1 MALRVEMRF
10 IYESDFVN
18 KRKGFIV
25 KDNPDWE
32 IDSSTSLDLA
42 DSLDDISDFEAELK
56 SADSD
61 SVSEISSSS
70 ATNDDSDLY
79 GEGAS
84 ATKKKTVKE
93 RNLQRKLNRGVEM
106 IVARNN
112 QSCQPSSQDSEVD
125 VELTRTLMH
134 QSIPAAPIPP
144 PGQLR
149 GICTHRQSRGS
160 GISLPKGYPRA
171 FDTRGF

>member
-32 IDSSTSLDLA
+32 IVSSTSLDLA

-84 ATKKKTVKE
+84 ATKKKKTVKE

-112 QSCQPSSQDSEVD
+112 QSCQPS
-125 VELTRTLMH
+125 MWN
-134 QSIPAAPIPP
+134 
-144 PGQLR
+144 
-149 GICTHRQSRGS
+149 
-160 GISLPKGYPRA
+160 
-171 FDTRGF
+171 

>member
-32 IDSSTSLDLA
+32 IDSSISLDLA

-84 ATKKKTVKE
+84 ATKKKK
-93 RNLQRKLNRGVEM
+93 Q
-106 IVARNN
+106 
-112 QSCQPSSQDSEVD
+112 
-125 VELTRTLMH
+125 
-134 QSIPAAPIPP
+134 
-144 PGQLR
+144 
-149 GICTHRQSRGS
+149 
-160 GISLPKGYPRA
+160 
-171 FDTRGF
+171 